1 VANKLC
7 VCRRRARAVAS
18 AANATQASGLR
29 RSALLGTVAAGML
42 LFGYGRS
49 AQAQVVINPPGDAA
63 ACGANVGPTVTCTGN
78 VSGGLDVSAVSG
90 VDVLNVNTLN
100 QNIAPADNI
109 DGISFV
115 GATTVTIVSDT
126 GPFAIIVNDVGGQ
139 GIFASVPGAVSVTQ
153 TGDVV
158 SNDSVGIFAR
168 STGDTVNVNFTGDI
182 NAEITGITVV
192 GDQAVSVTSR
202 GDITSNTNTAI
213 DARSTNGDATV
224 KSTGSLNSGG
234 GAGVFAFAPNGAA
247 TITSMGDVTAFGI
260 GLDARGLTAAV
271 TSTGD
276 IEAASGI
283 VALGDT
289 GAATVAST
297 GNITATSNE
306 GIFAA
311 GYGDTTVTST
321 GNITT
326 LAASGIVANSF
337 LGAANVMQTGNIETR
352 GDLSHGILAYSY
364 YGSVGV
370 DQTGNISTHGDFAY
384 GILAYSVYGSATVTQ
399 TGDIA
404 TSGFSAYG
412 ILADGDVAA
421 EVTHTGTISTQGDFA
436 YGILAYS
443 EYGSATITQTGTVT
457 TNGFRAIGLLADA
470 DGAAKVTHTGTIT
483 TKGNRAYGIYAYSYL
498 GGPITVN
505 QTGNITT
512 QGLLA
517 DGLYAKSYTGS
528 KITITQKGDITV
540 GPEADGIDVDN
551 PDDAGS
557 SLVIIKAGSTITG
570 GTGEGDGI
578 DFEGGTVNR
587 LKNFGTITTRGE
599 NAIEGEGSGA
609 EIVDNYGTVTGNVH
623 LGPGGNAFN
632 NRSGGVFNS
641 GATAYIGTGNFFTNA
656 GTLSPGGS
664 SAVQT
669 TALTG
674 NMVQTSGG
682 LFAVDLNLGNATTDR
697 VNVSGTANLAGTV
710 KVAVQNPALL
720 TQQFTILSAA
730 GGTTNSGLGLL
741 ASPALQAM
749 LLFPN
754 PNDVVLDIDVDFAP
768 DGLNRN
774 QTSIGNN
781 LNAVLGAGG
790 GTLGPV
796 FAGLFNVFTLNVYAD
811 ALDQLSPEI
820 YADTEIAALYSAF
833 DFSDNLLSCHVNG
846 ATAAAINTEGE
857 CLWIGAKGRFIDGDA
872 TFEDIGFEETAG
884 EFAAGAQVALN
895 PVWRLGGGLGYQAST
910 LRTDTNAT
918 SDGDQV
924 QGGVALKYNPGAL
937 LLAGVLSGGH
947 GWYDT
952 TRPMSFGGFSE
963 VASGDHELDILQGRL
978 HASYV
983 LGNPGLYY
991 KPMLDAAVSDV
1002 EIGDVRERGAG
1013 GASLLVHNGNNTV
1026 FSVSPALEVG
1036 TEWWWSNGTLVRPYL
1051 RAGLTWYSE
1060 DDVTVA
1066 ASFSGAPSGVAPFTI
1081 VANTDEVQADIAAGV
1096 EMISTDDSALRIFYD
1111 GQFGDRIAVH
1121 AAGFKASVKF

>member
-1 VANKLC
+1 MGGYGPEPRSGRTAWPTSC
-7 VCRRRARAVAS
+7 VCAAGARAVAS

-139 GIFASVPGAVSVTQ
+139 GIFASAPGAVSVTQ

-297 GNITATSNE
+297 GNITK
-306 GIFAA
+306 
-311 GYGDTTVTST
+311 
-321 GNITT
+321 

-370 DQTGNISTHGDFAY
+370 DQTGNNSTHGDFAY

-421 EVTHTGTISTQGDFA
+421 AV
-436 YGILAYS
+436 
-443 EYGSATITQTGTVT
+443 
-457 TNGFRAIGLLADA
+457 
-470 DGAAKVTHTGTIT
+470 
-483 TKGNRAYGIYAYSYL
+483 
-498 GGPITVN
+498 
-505 QTGNITT
+505 
-512 QGLLA
+512 
-517 DGLYAKSYTGS
+517 SYT
-528 KITITQKGDITV
+528 
-540 GPEADGIDVDN
+540 
-551 PDDAGS
+551 
-557 SLVIIKAGSTITG
+557 
-570 GTGEGDGI
+570 
-578 DFEGGTVNR
+578 
-587 LKNFGTITTRGE
+587 
-599 NAIEGEGSGA
+599 
-609 EIVDNYGTVTGNVH
+609 H
-623 LGPGGNAFN
+623 
-632 NRSGGVFNS
+632 
-641 GATAYIGTGNFFTNA
+641 
-656 GTLSPGGS
+656 
-664 SAVQT
+664 
-669 TALTG
+669 
-674 NMVQTSGG
+674 
-682 LFAVDLNLGNATTDR
+682 
-697 VNVSGTANLAGTV
+697 
-710 KVAVQNPALL
+710 
-720 TQQFTILSAA
+720 
-730 GGTTNSGLGLL
+730 
-741 ASPALQAM
+741 
-749 LLFPN
+749 
-754 PNDVVLDIDVDFAP
+754 
-768 DGLNRN
+768 
-774 QTSIGNN
+774 
-781 LNAVLGAGG
+781 
-790 GTLGPV
+790 
-796 FAGLFNVFTLNVYAD
+796 
-811 ALDQLSPEI
+811 
-820 YADTEIAALYSAF
+820 
-833 DFSDNLLSCHVNG
+833 
-846 ATAAAINTEGE
+846 
-857 CLWIGAKGRFIDGDA
+857 
-872 TFEDIGFEETAG
+872 
-884 EFAAGAQVALN
+884 
-895 PVWRLGGGLGYQAST
+895 
-910 LRTDTNAT
+910 
-918 SDGDQV
+918 
-924 QGGVALKYNPGAL
+924 
-937 LLAGVLSGGH
+937 
-947 GWYDT
+947 
-952 TRPMSFGGFSE
+952 
-963 VASGDHELDILQGRL
+963 
-978 HASYV
+978 
-983 LGNPGLYY
+983 
-991 KPMLDAAVSDV
+991 
-1002 EIGDVRERGAG
+1002 
-1013 GASLLVHNGNNTV
+1013 
-1026 FSVSPALEVG
+1026 
-1036 TEWWWSNGTLVRPYL
+1036 
-1051 RAGLTWYSE
+1051 
-1060 DDVTVA
+1060 
-1066 ASFSGAPSGVAPFTI
+1066 
-1081 VANTDEVQADIAAGV
+1081 
-1096 EMISTDDSALRIFYD
+1096 
-1111 GQFGDRIAVH
+1111 
-1121 AAGFKASVKF
+1121 